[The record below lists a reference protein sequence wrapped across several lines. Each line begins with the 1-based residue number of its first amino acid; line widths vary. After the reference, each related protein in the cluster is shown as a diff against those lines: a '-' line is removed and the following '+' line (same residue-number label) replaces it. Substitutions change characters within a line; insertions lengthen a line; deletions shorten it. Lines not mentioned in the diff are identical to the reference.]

1 MLGRF
6 LEVSLSC
13 RDVLETLRSF
23 EALGFI
29 EVPTG
34 DVWSHP
40 YAVVSDGRLNV
51 GLHRYDFD
59 SPSLT
64 FVQSDLDHWI
74 EAYRVQGIELAFEKL
89 STESFN
95 ELGFVDP
102 GGQMSAVLESRT
114 FSPPPFSEHDTS
126 LFGRFRAIE
135 IPTNDELESRSFWRK
150 LGLTDQDQLP
160 AAGLDL
166 CFGAATSMICH
177 FETDILALAT
187 KAAQRGAGEL
197 VLASDEASARVTVDG
212 LTLCAHETWPR

>member
-13 RDVLETLRSF
+13 EDVLKTLREF

-34 DVWSHP
+34 DVWDHP

-51 GLHRYDFD
+51 GLHRYSFD

-74 EAYRVQGIELAFEKL
+74 EAYRVQDIELAFEKL

-102 GGQMSAVLESRT
+102 GGQMTAVLESRT
-114 FSPPPFSEHDTS
+114 FSPPPFSEKDTS
-126 LFGRFRAIE
+126 IMGRLKAIE
-135 IPTNDELESRSFWRK
+135 LPCRDADASRNFWRK
-150 LGLTDQDQLP
+150 LGLEDQDRLP
-160 AAGLDL
+160 TAGLNL
-166 CFGAATSMICH
+166 AFGQAKTMICRY
-177 FETDILALAT
+177 EADVLSLAAE
-187 KAAQRGAGEL
+187 AARRGAGTL
-197 VLASDEASARVTVDG
+197 TIANDESSAHIKIAG
-212 LTLCAHETWPR
+212 LTLCAHQSPG